1 MKRCLSIMSKLLE
14 KDKLIR
20 SMARYIAGTKRR
32 YNKYLNSYWKKVSN
46 SKVVEMIL
54 MDLRTK
60 FQLYK
65 QCPFCGSKFVRTG
78 SFVTHLLRKHYNDLE
93 LILEAGGKNE

>member
-1 MKRCLSIMSKLLE
+1 MSRLAE
-14 KDKLIR
+14 KEKLIH
-20 SMARYIAGTKRR
+20 SMARFIAGAKHRGRR
-32 YNKYLNSYWKKVSN
+32 YLNRYWKKYSN
-46 SKVVEMIL
+46 YKAIEMVL

-78 SFVTHLLRKHYNDLE
+78 SFVTHLLRKHHSDLE
-93 LILEAGGKNE
+93 LILEAGGKNEE